1 MNKEWLKLCQDHN
14 IEVWYEERKQRF
26 CMQGQALAIANCL
39 KATRAKKIIING
51 EVYKIEDV
59 THQIYQLTEIKIA
72 FNCLIF

>member
-51 EVYKIEDV
+51 MRARACVRERKSRGEPGEH
-59 THQIYQLTEIKIA
+59 T
-72 FNCLIF
+72 